1 MSVTVSA
8 SVSAMSDSDL
18 VTSLHAA
25 ERQLQAA
32 QLASDV
38 AVLDELLDDGLLF
51 TGPDGSLLTKA
62 DDLNAHRSGW
72 QKLRQLDQL
81 DLRSRVVGST
91 GVTWVLLAL
100 AGSLGAES
108 FDGRVRYTRT
118 WTHDAETGW
127 RILTAQATFATAG

>member
-1 MSVTVSA
+1 
-8 SVSAMSDSDL
+8 MSDPDL

-38 AVLDELLDDGLLF
+38 TVLDELLDDDLLF
-51 TGPDGSLLTKA
+51 TGPDGSLLSKE
-62 DDLNAHRSGW
+62 DDLKAHRSGW
-72 QKLRQLDQL
+72 QKLRQLDEL
-81 DLRSRVVGST
+81 DLRVRVVGST
-91 GVTWVLLAL
+91 GVTWVLMAL
-100 AGSLGAES
+100 AGSIGPDS

-127 RILTAQATFATAG
+127 KILTAQATFVSAG